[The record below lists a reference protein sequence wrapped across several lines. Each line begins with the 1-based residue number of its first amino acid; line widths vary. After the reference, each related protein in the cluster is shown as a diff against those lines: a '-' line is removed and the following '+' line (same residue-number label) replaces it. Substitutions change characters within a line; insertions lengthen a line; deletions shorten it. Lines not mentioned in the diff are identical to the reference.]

1 VCVLLVE
8 DEIMIRDIMEES
20 LLDAGYDVVSV
31 ANGLVAAELM
41 RKPPRRFTALVTDF
55 HMPGDMDGSQVAAM
69 VRHSFPRIP
78 VIIASGR
85 PEVLNADW
93 QTDHGYRLLK
103 KPYLP
108 SDLVK
113 LLRLLADPAR
123 PPGQA

>member
-1 VCVLLVE
+1 
-8 DEIMIRDIMEES
+8 
-20 LLDAGYDVVSV
+20 
-31 ANGLVAAELM
+31 
-41 RKPPRRFTALVTDF
+41 
-55 HMPGDMDGSQVAAM
+55 MPGDMDGSQVAAM